1 MTTKLSH
8 KDATFY
14 EGPVSQHSVISKG
27 APYPNASIG
36 AWPPTFGWNNTSS
49 AQNWSSLM
57 AYTLRYY
64 PVANDGSKLRVVTC
78 YRNTEVDKKDL
89 AAFGHI
95 YSWED
100 QAKYFLPWTAEKPII
115 TTGHKPQ
122 TDGIVINGPEE
133 IQKYSKFSPTMTDIN
148 VPIRPMSIYGN
159 IANNDFGKK
168 IHEAATAEHLFRKY
182 LVSERPNYVPGIGYV
197 PFTDRSMEWRDALL
211 SEGFDE
217 KRELKGIG
225 AGDLGRVHAHAV
237 TIYRKHIAL
246 SNKLISEA
254 WQHAYARG
262 YKGKAAQEFVDKYIE
277 NVMEHETAHLYEQ
290 EGFPESISE
299 FNIRS
304 MHGGVNAKRAALRQG
319 TLQGKIYDILSR
331 HWYAT
336 AEEFHSRRVGRAMSR
351 LEAIAEEAVKEA
363 KEMGLKGEETTAY
376 VNNRVSEYT
385 KNNDSE
391 KSDSE
396 KSKLEDTIDKSAANG
411 ETNPDDAD
419 SNYATNKAEAS
430 DNAPEATND
439 NEPAQESQA
448 A

>member
-1 MTTKLSH
+1 
-8 KDATFY
+8 
-14 EGPVSQHSVISKG
+14 
-27 APYPNASIG
+27 
-36 AWPPTFGWNNTSS
+36 
-49 AQNWSSLM
+49 
-57 AYTLRYY
+57 
-64 PVANDGSKLRVVTC
+64 
-78 YRNTEVDKKDL
+78 
-89 AAFGHI
+89 
-95 YSWED
+95 
-100 QAKYFLPWTAEKPII
+100 
-115 TTGHKPQ
+115 
-122 TDGIVINGPEE
+122 
-133 IQKYSKFSPTMTDIN
+133 
-148 VPIRPMSIYGN
+148 
-159 IANNDFGKK
+159 
-168 IHEAATAEHLFRKY
+168 
-182 LVSERPNYVPGIGYV
+182 
-197 PFTDRSMEWRDALL
+197 
-211 SEGFDE
+211 
-217 KRELKGIG
+217 
-225 AGDLGRVHAHAV
+225 
-237 TIYRKHIAL
+237 
-246 SNKLISEA
+246 
-254 WQHAYARG
+254 
-262 YKGKAAQEFVDKYIE
+262 
-277 NVMEHETAHLYEQ
+277 MEHETAHLYEQ